1 MRLCGEQRPNARRTT
16 TGFGAEGE
24 EPKMSVL
31 TAGAPPRTTD
41 ERDHKALIDAVASGR
56 IAAEP
61 DL

>member
-1 MRLCGEQRPNARRTT
+1 MRWTAAERATNNDR
-16 TGFGAEGE
+16 FGAEGE

-41 ERDHKALIDAVASGR
+41 ELDHKALVDAVAWGR

>member
-1 MRLCGEQRPNARRTT
+1 
-16 TGFGAEGE
+16 
-24 EPKMSVL
+24 MSVL